1 MTLIGSIVVPVTNE
15 GGPLLDLGGPDMSH
29 SWKLPALAAVIAVVA
44 MTSTQPVIADG
55 TLEVGESVVTA
66 PDNGYTFTKVMATG
80 TVFSPSGEALQGAVV
95 NVYAE
100 PGMDVL
106 RGLKEGDTYQR
117 SLVGAAVSDQSGR
130 YSIEPDYAAL
140 ADASDPTEKG
150 QSAPIN
156 VTFVVTSP
164 GALTAYGA
172 TIWYS
177 PGENVAAMASLE
189 TSGGARVADSRAGMG
204 PGLDFHLEKAVGAA
218 QSQDAMAASIP
229 SNCSIVTNY
238 GARSV
243 YVGQTSST
251 VSGADSTLGMGYS
264 LTGNA
269 GTWSQS
275 GTSVASSSSTTNFPA
290 SSASGSNLMVTKF
303 TFAKVRCYAGVVPTF
318 YYQVRPTDF
327 YGGATT
333 LSTTTPSATYCAPY
347 SAGSGFSR
355 TTSNAVTYTN
365 GVQVSAV
372 IGINLTAQTG
382 FRGAPAPRRSS

>member
-29 SWKLPALAAVIAVVA
+29 SWKLPALAAV
-44 MTSTQPVIADG
+44 TSTQPVIADG

-189 TSGGARVADSRAGMG
+189 TSGGARVADSWALVSTSTSRRLWERHRVKTQWLPA
-204 PGLDFHLEKAVGAA
+204 
-218 QSQDAMAASIP
+218 SQATAAS
-229 SNCSIVTNY
+229 
-238 GARSV
+238 
-243 YVGQTSST
+243 
-251 VSGADSTLGMGYS
+251 
-264 LTGNA
+264 
-269 GTWSQS
+269 
-275 GTSVASSSSTTNFPA
+275 
-290 SSASGSNLMVTKF
+290 
-303 TFAKVRCYAGVVPTF
+303 
-318 YYQVRPTDF
+318 
-327 YGGATT
+327 
-333 LSTTTPSATYCAPY
+333 
-347 SAGSGFSR
+347 SR
-355 TTSNAVTYTN
+355 TTGLGASTSARPRPRSRVASHTTGSTPAVRTRPWEWATHSPGTRAR
-365 GVQVSAV
+365 GVSREQVSRHPVPQRTFLRAV
-372 IGINLTAQTG
+372 PQGRT
-382 FRGAPAPRRSS
+382 